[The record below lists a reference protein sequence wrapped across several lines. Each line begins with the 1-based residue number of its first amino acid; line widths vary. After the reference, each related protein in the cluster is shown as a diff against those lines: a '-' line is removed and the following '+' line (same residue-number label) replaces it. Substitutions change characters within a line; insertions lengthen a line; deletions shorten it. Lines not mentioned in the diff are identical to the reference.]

1 MMKLATT
8 KNANLNYL
16 AKIVKIENFTP
27 HPDPE
32 TTRLK
37 VTHIDGFNL
46 VVGIDSQPGIY
57 VYFPTSCEINPQL
70 LAYGNLYKHSEKN
83 NHPEDKPGFFEDNG
97 RVKAIRLRGVVSE
110 GFLMEWDVFN
120 NFLVDNLNKTIEPE
134 INKEFNCIKEDN
146 KEVWIC
152 KKYIVKTS
160 IPQPKGVSRYQ
171 KRVKKFNRVIDT
183 QFRFHYETSQLRK
196 IPTFIQPNDLIS
208 VTSKIHG
215 TSHISAYVLCKRPT
229 KWWKFWDKVD
239 TVYDYLYSSRSV
251 IKNANYNPTKKQGY
265 YGCDVWYYAN
275 EYLKPFLQRGMT
287 IYAEIVGFLPNG
299 GYIQKNYDYGCI
311 PPKNEQDYKP
321 EVNFK
326 VRVYRITLTNV
337 DGQVHEFSAREVQQY
352 CKQNGLIPVE
362 EFYYGYAKD
371 LYPELNTSEHWQEN
385 FIDKLANDKNF
396 YMELDSPDCS
406 NKVPHE
412 GIVIKKEDMIPAA
425 TKLKCFAYLN
435 KEQQALD
442 AGEANIEDNN

>member
-1 MMKLATT
+1 MKLATT

-37 VTHIDGFNL
+37 IAHIDGFNL

-83 NHPEDKPGFFEDNG
+83 NHPENKPGFFEDNG
-97 RVKAIRLRGVVSE
+97 RVKAIRLRGIVSE
-110 GFLMEWDVFN
+110 GFLMEWNLFN

-134 INKEFNCIKEDN
+134 INKEFDCIKEDN
-146 KEVWIC
+146 KKVWIC

-160 IPQPKGVSRYQ
+160 IPQLKGISRYQ

-183 QFRFHYETSQLRK
+183 QFRFHYETSIYRK
-196 IPTFIQPNDLIS
+196 VPTFIQPNDLIS
-208 VTSKIHG
+208 VSSKIHG

-265 YGCDVWYYAN
+265 YVCDV
-275 EYLKPFLQRGMT
+275 
-287 IYAEIVGFLPNG
+287 
-299 GYIQKNYDYGCI
+299 
-311 PPKNEQDYKP
+311 
-321 EVNFK
+321 
-326 VRVYRITLTNV
+326 
-337 DGQVHEFSAREVQQY
+337 
-352 CKQNGLIPVE
+352 
-362 EFYYGYAKD
+362 
-371 LYPELNTSEHWQEN
+371 
-385 FIDKLANDKNF
+385 
-396 YMELDSPDCS
+396 
-406 NKVPHE
+406 
-412 GIVIKKEDMIPAA
+412 
-425 TKLKCFAYLN
+425 
-435 KEQQALD
+435 
-442 AGEANIEDNN
+442 

>member
-1 MMKLATT
+1 MKLATT

-37 VTHIDGFNL
+37 VAHIDGFNL

-110 GFLMEWDVFN
+110 GFLMDWTLFN

-152 KKYIVKTS
+152 KKYIIKTS
-160 IPQPKGVSRYQ
+160 IPQSKGVSRYQ

-183 QFRFHYETSQLRK
+183 QFRFHYETSIYRK
-196 IPTFIQPNDLIS
+196 VPTFIQPNDLIS

-215 TSHISAYVLCKRPT
+215 CVDANTIINTNEGKKTIKEIVDNKLNVLIEAFDINT
-229 KWWKFWDKVD
+229 QQKVFVPID
-239 TVYDYLYSSRSV
+239 DY
-251 IKNANYNPTKKQGY
+251 
-265 YGCDVWYYAN
+265 
-275 EYLKPFLQRGMT
+275 YLKENDGDWYEVELENGQK
-287 IYAEIVGFLPNG
+287 IEITGN
-299 GYIQKNYDYGCI
+299 N
-311 PPKNEQDYKP
+311 
-321 EVNFK
+321 
-326 VRVYRITLTNV
+326 
-337 DGQVHEFSAREVQQY
+337 
-352 CKQNGLIPVE
+352 PVW
-362 EFYYGYAKD
+362 
-371 LYPELNTSEHWQEN
+371 LPELNCYRRV
-385 FIDKLANDKNF
+385 D
-396 YMELDSPDCS
+396 ELL
-406 NKVPHE
+406 E
-412 GIVIKKEDMIPAA
+412 GDII
-425 TKLKCFAYLN
+425 LFS
-435 KEQQALD
+435 
-442 AGEANIEDNN
+442 DN